1 MKLIDQFRSLLLMVG
16 HHPMKTWGRY
26 VAGLAIRSV
35 SLKRMLQRD
44 WQSLYKRP
52 AHMTATHST
61 SLMQYATTNTPVPI
75 YAKTGFSNKY
85 PMMFSLLLGLFTMIS
100 CNLDREVEIVL
111 PEYDSQRVI
120 ECYLEPGKP
129 FRLLLSNSSSYFDPF
144 PTEEN
149 LLLFLDQ
156 ILEKD
161 ADVRITFGNRE
172 IQLRNELNIDFE
184 TLKFFNYVSDEMVP
198 DDYSIDYNLEIV
210 LKDGRT
216 ITGQTR
222 ILPPVPIDSLAL
234 EFNERGLARTL
245 VFVKDDRSVPRYY
258 RRMLHFGSLDSLPDQ
273 DFIADNSIVDNGL
286 LAFGHGFSAESGDT
300 IINTIFTIDKAY
312 FDFLVSL
319 NGSIAANGNPFAQ
332 PGVIFSN
339 VRGSAGAIG
348 IFTGISFDRVVTI
361 VP

>member
-1 MKLIDQFRSLLLMVG
+1 MNLTHIFQLIKFLFG
-16 HHPMKTWGRY
+16 HHPAGSLRY
-26 VAGLAIRSV
+26 GAPFRSV
-35 SLKRMLQRD
+35 LSD
-44 WQSLYKRP
+44 WQSLSFQP
-52 AHMTATHST
+52 ARLTATHST
-61 SLMQYATTNTPVPI
+61 SLMQDNLPEAVVPTPRVI
-75 YAKTGFSNKY
+75 HSAHKSGVIWT
-85 PMMFSLLLGLFTMIS
+85 LLLGFATLVS

-111 PEYDSQRVI
+111 PEYDSQRVL
-120 ECYLEPGKP
+120 ECYLEPGQP

-156 ILEKD
+156 ILERD

-172 IQLRNELNIDFE
+172 IVLRNEINIDFE
-184 TLKFFNYVSDEMVP
+184 TLKFFNYVSDEIVP
-198 DDYSIDYNLEIV
+198 EDFTLDYNLEII

-222 ILPPVPIDSLAL
+222 VLPPVPIDSLAL
-234 EFNERGLARTL
+234 EFNDRGEARTL
-245 VFVKDDRSVPRYY
+245 IFIKDDRSVPRYY
-258 RRMLHFGSLDSLPDQ
+258 RRMLHFGSLDSLPSQ

-300 IINTIFTIDKAY
+300 IINTVFTIDKAY
-312 FDFLVSL
+312 FDFLVSV

-339 VRGSAGAIG
+339 IRGSAGAIG
-348 IFTGISFDRVVTI
+348 IFTGITFDRVVTI